1 MAERVDLTKVRADL
15 REYVDLIDRFVSGV
29 IDAPEFER
37 RYLTLVKADET
48 IRDQAAY
55 DVIQWLFGDVDEYF
69 DDPDE
74 SPEER
79 VKAAELLRG
88 QARDALAKLI
98 RF

>member
-1 MAERVDLTKVRADL
+1 MTQHVDPAKARADL
-15 REYVDLIDRFVSGV
+15 RPYVEVIDLFVSGA
-29 IDAPEFER
+29 IGAPEFET
-37 RYLTLVKADET
+37 RYLALAKADET

-55 DVIQWLFGDVDEYF
+55 DVLQRLFGDVDEYF

-79 VKAAELLRG
+79 ARAAELLRG
-88 QARDALAKLI
+88 QAQDALAELI

>member
-1 MAERVDLTKVRADL
+1 MAEHVDPAKVRTDL
-15 REYVDLIDRFVSGV
+15 RQYVELIDLFVSGA
-29 IDAPEFER
+29 IGAPEFET
-37 RYLTLVKADET
+37 RYLALAKADEA

-55 DVIQWLFGDVDEYF
+55 DVLQWLFGDVDEYF

-79 VKAAELLRG
+79 AKAAELLRG